1 MTSMRS
7 NVNAMH
13 KQNRARAVIHR
24 GNLLFYL
31 CHANNPIVYL
41 KYEIVAQNA
50 VDSACSIV

>member
-41 KYEIVAQNA
+41 KYEIVAQQRGR
-50 VDSACSIV
+50 